1 MSCDIENDSDQNNM
15 DGIEIIKRIK
25 EIITFILKNK
35 NDKAILYLNYLVEDI
50 QMYKKNS
57 L

>member
-1 MSCDIENDSDQNNM
+1 M

-25 EIITFILKNK
+25 EVITFIYKK
-35 NDKAILYLNYLVEDI
+35 ENDKAILYLNYLVEDI

>member
-1 MSCDIENDSDQNNM
+1 M

-25 EIITFILKNK
+25 EVISFILKDEK
-35 NDKAILYLNYLVEDI
+35 DKAILYLNYLIEDI

>member
-1 MSCDIENDSDQNNM
+1 VVKINNM

-25 EIITFILKNK
+25 EIISFILKDK
-35 NDKAILYLNYLVEDI
+35 KDKAILYLNYLIEDI

>member
-1 MSCDIENDSDQNNM
+1 M